1 MKQKRCERCGR
12 YHKSDKAREQCRL
25 LYENEDLILS
35 MFETH
40 TDAAIAKKLG
50 LNVNRIRSY
59 RNLNGLAK
67 RDRYN
72 YMGDLDASEFDAR
85 KAKID
90 SLIANKKTVRWN
102 NKKKDYE
109 VADFIQ
115 ESLRATRY
123 HEKDEAIMNV

>member
-1 MKQKRCERCGR
+1 MKQKRCTRCGR
-12 YHKSDKAREQCRL
+12 YHKNDKARDQCRL

-50 LNVNRIRSY
+50 LNINRIRSY
-59 RNLNGLAK
+59 RNLNGLAR

-109 VADFIQ
+109 VI
-115 ESLRATRY
+115 E
-123 HEKDEAIMNV
+123 